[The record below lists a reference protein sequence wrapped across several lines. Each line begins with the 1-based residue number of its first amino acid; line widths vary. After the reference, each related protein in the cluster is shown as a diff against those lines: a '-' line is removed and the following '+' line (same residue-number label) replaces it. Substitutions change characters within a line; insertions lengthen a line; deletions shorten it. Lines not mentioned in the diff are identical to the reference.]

1 MSSFEDFLYEI
12 YYSGLYEEVMEYVG
26 KLREKDPYSDF
37 ETIVERAYSEI
48 KKLKELKENGG
59 IA

>member
-12 YYSGLYEEVMEYVG
+12 YYSGFYDEVMEYVG
-26 KLREKDPYSDF
+26 KLREQDPYSDF

-48 KKLKELKENGG
+48 KKIKELKENGG